1 MHFHTFY
8 DTLSKDIKYSDSL
21 FPFIRETP
29 HEKVTCYCNLRK
41 AICMTALQK
50 YFPLIKS
57 RKELVKTIQEN
68 KELNGI
74 YCEWKKEQQEEF
86 LDFCTGVRGVKL
98 LYDSFFKEIMNP
110 EYVPERMNEFLSL
123 LLGQEVTVLA
133 VLPNDTTRI
142 ADESSLLVTDLVVSL
157 GDGSLANLEVQK
169 IGYLFPGERSACYSS
184 DLLLRQYKRIR
195 GMRKKKFSYKDIKNV
210 YTIVLFEN
218 SPKVFH
224 QFSKKYFHMFEQK
237 SDTGLELNLLQKYIF
252 IPLDIFKRVRQNEGI
267 KGKLEAWLT
276 FLSSDEPE
284 DIVRLI
290 TDYPEFKAI
299 YDEVYNL
306 CLNVEKVM
314 EMFSKEL
321 KELDQNTV
329 QLMIDEMQEDLD
341 AKDAEIES
349 QKKEIEFKD
358 EKLASKDVEIETQK
372 KELASKNVE
381 IDTQRK
387 ELKSQADRIKELE
400 EKLKVFTEATV

>member
-1 MHFHTFY
+1 
-8 DTLSKDIKYSDSL
+8 
-21 FPFIRETP
+21 
-29 HEKVTCYCNLRK
+29 
-41 AICMTALQK
+41 MTALQK
-50 YFPLIKS
+50 YFPLMKS
-57 RKELVKTIQEN
+57 REELIRTIQEN
-68 KELNGI
+68 KKLNGI
-74 YCEWKKEQQEEF
+74 YSEWKEEQRVEF

-123 LLGQEVTVLA
+123 LLGQKVTVLA

-157 GDGSLANLEVQK
+157 EDGSLANLEVQK
-169 IGYLFPGERSACYSS
+169 IGYLFPGERSACYSA

-224 QFSKKYFHMFEQK
+224 QFPQKYFHMFEQK

-284 DIVRLI
+284 EIVRLI
-290 TDYPEFKAI
+290 MDYSEFKAI

-329 QLMIDEMQEDLD
+329 QLMIDEMQEEIDYQKRELS
-341 AKDAEIES
+341 AKDVEIEI

-372 KELASKNVE
+372 KEIESKDN
-381 IDTQRK
+381 
-387 ELKSQADRIKELE
+387 RIRELE
-400 EKLKVFTEATV
+400 EKLKAFIE

>member
-1 MHFHTFY
+1 
-8 DTLSKDIKYSDSL
+8 
-21 FPFIRETP
+21 
-29 HEKVTCYCNLRK
+29 
-41 AICMTALQK
+41 
-50 YFPLIKS
+50 
-57 RKELVKTIQEN
+57 
-68 KELNGI
+68 
-74 YCEWKKEQQEEF
+74 
-86 LDFCTGVRGVKL
+86 
-98 LYDSFFKEIMNP
+98 MNP

-157 GDGSLANLEVQK
+157 EDGSLANLEVQK

-218 SPKVFH
+218 SPKIFH
-224 QFSKKYFHMFEQK
+224 QFPQKYFHMFEQK

-252 IPLDIFKRVRQNEGI
+252 IPLDIFKRVRQNKGI

-290 TDYPEFKAI
+290 TDYPEFKVI

-329 QLMIDEMQEDLD
+329 QLMIDEMQEELD
-341 AKDAEIES
+341 A
-349 QKKEIEFKD
+349 
-358 EKLASKDVEIETQK
+358 KDVEIETQK
-372 KELASKNVE
+372 KELESKDN
-381 IDTQRK
+381 
-387 ELKSQADRIKELE
+387 RIRELE
-400 EKLKVFTEATV
+400 EKLKVFTK